1 MILQALNKYYERMQ
15 ATYPGELAE
24 FGFERKAIPV
34 IIELTGT
41 GDVHQINID
50 ADKNTTTA
58 YILPKAIKRAG
69 TGVAA
74 NLLWDNTEYVLGLMR
89 EESKPERVV
98 KQHQDF
104 IDQIDRLDNDDV
116 GIQAVMQFLR
126 TLDLQELQQRADF
139 DKEFFQR
146 NPNISFKLASDAQLV
161 CERGNVRDAIRSAR
175 MSNVDGAEGIT
186 GICLVTGQK
195 ATSER
200 LHPPVKGVRDA
211 QSAGANIVS
220 VNNAISKSGSNQ
232 GQTPAFSSYKKQQ
245 AYNSPISSYAA
256 FKYTESLNYLLRKGS
271 PQRIQLGDAS
281 TVFWSEKGHAEI
293 ENAFLQ
299 IMTMPEKARKKDDP
313 NKNAIKVKS
322 AMEAFYRGSR
332 LTEEDN
338 QRFYVLGL
346 APNAS
351 RIAIRFWKVATI
363 KELSKNI
370 CQHFRDISICHPP
383 KEYPAI
389 PLPRLLSHLCLEY
402 KLDNLPPNL
411 SGEVARSILDNS
423 PYPYTLLA
431 AAVRRNKAEQKVSF
445 PRAAI
450 IKACLN
456 RKIRQ
461 SQSPLTELT
470 MALDL
475 TNTDT
480 PYLLGRWFATL
491 EKIQEDSHPGINAT
505 IRDRYYSAIS
515 SNPVN
520 VFSILDRLK
529 NHHLGKL
536 ETGHRINKER
546 LLGQIIDQL
555 PAKLPNH
562 FSLQEQGC
570 FAIGYYHQRQD
581 FYRPKENNV
590 EKSLQSSNSESG
602 E

>member
-1 MILQALNKYYERMQ
+1 MILQALNEYYKRMQ
-15 ATYPGELAE
+15 TTHPGELAE

-34 IIELTGT
+34 IIELTET
-41 GDVHQINID
+41 GDVHQISID
-50 ADKNTTTA
+50 ADKNTNTA
-58 YILPKAIKRAG
+58 YILPKAVKRASN
-69 TGVAA
+69 VAA
-74 NLLWDNTEYVLGLMR
+74 NLLWDNAEYALGLMR
-89 EESKPERVV
+89 EGGKLERVV
-98 KQHQDF
+98 KQHQAF
-104 IDQIDRLDNDDV
+104 IDRMAQLNNGDIGL
-116 GIQAVMQFLR
+116 QAVMQFLGS
-126 TLDLQELQQRADF
+126 LDLQILQQRADF
-139 DKEFFQR
+139 DEEFFQR
-146 NPNISFKLASDAQLV
+146 NPNVSFKLASDVQLI

-175 MSNVDGAEGIT
+175 LFNVDDAA
-186 GICLVTGQK
+186 GICLITGQK
-195 ATSER
+195 ATPER
-200 LHPPVKGVRDA
+200 LHPSIKGVWDA
-211 QSAGANIVS
+211 QTSGANIVS
-220 VNNAISKSGSNQ
+220 VNNEISKSGSNQ

-245 AYNSPISSYAA
+245 AYNSPISIHAA
-256 FKYTESLNYLLRKGS
+256 FSYTEALNYLLRKGS
-271 PQRIQLGDAS
+271 PQRTQVGDAS
-281 TVFWSEKGHAEI
+281 TVFWSEKGHTEI
-293 ENAFLQ
+293 ENAFLH
-299 IMTMPEKARKKDDP
+299 IMAIPEKASKKDDP
-313 NKNAIKVKS
+313 NKNARKVSS
-322 AMEAFYRGSR
+322 ALGAFYRGSR
-332 LTEEDN
+332 IAEEDN
-338 QRFYVLGL
+338 QSFYVLGL
-346 APNAS
+346 SPNVS
-351 RIAIRFWKVATI
+351 RIAIRFWKVVTI
-363 KELSKNI
+363 KELAKNI
-370 CQHFRDISICHPP
+370 CQHFQDINICHPP

-402 KLDNLPPNL
+402 KLSNLPSNL
-411 SGEVARSILDNS
+411 SGEVVRSILDNS

-456 RKIRQ
+456 RQIRQ
-461 SQSPLTELT
+461 SQLSLKELT

-505 IRDRYYSAIS
+505 IKDRYYGAIS

-536 ETGHRINKER
+536 KIGHRINKER

-581 FYRPKENNV
+581 FYRPKESSA
-590 EKSLQSSNSESG
+590 EQSLQLSNSESG